1 MSYRCV
7 ATSRAG
13 FIQQLAVGYIS
24 NGYFFYVA
32 GVIPSNKSP
41 DRVDAKILAAYDIAI
56 SKWTRARRK
65 RAGQANVQYLRYG
78 RFYVIIA
85 THGVH
90 PFFSA
95 EAKRLRDIRRT
106 PISFMGY
113 SIGCR
118 RARGGG
124 AFHASV
130 RICRKSYFD
139 LKRHFEQGAVNRP
152 FGHLCHELRSLP
164 YEPYAPVRCQYRRLL
179 RVINTRR
186 AVAGLELLPPEAVR
200 AARSPVRPFEPFSED
215 SDESSVL
222 LSPPPTTESG
232 E

>member
-24 NGYFFYVA
+24 NGYYFYVA
-32 GVIPSNKSP
+32 GVIPSEKSAA
-41 DRVDAKILAAYDIAI
+41 RVDAKILAAYDIAI

-65 RAGQANVQYLRYG
+65 RAGQANVQYLRHG

-95 EAKRLRDIRRT
+95 EAKRIRDVRKT
-106 PISFMGY
+106 PILFENY

-118 RARGGG
+118 RERGGG
-124 AFHASV
+124 AYHASV
-130 RICRKSYFD
+130 RINRD
-139 LKRHFEQGAVNRP
+139 HLRELKAKFIHCSTRAELFRAFQTLP
-152 FGHLCHELRSLP
+152 F
-164 YEPYAPVRCQYRRLL
+164 EPYAPVRNQFRELL
-179 RVINTRR
+179 RAVNRCR
-186 AVAGLELLPPEAVR
+186 AVAGLERLPNHALR
-200 AARSPVRPFEPFSED
+200 LNRSPVLPFDDSEKSSVPFSA
-215 SDESSVL
+215 
-222 LSPPPTTESG
+222 PATTELC